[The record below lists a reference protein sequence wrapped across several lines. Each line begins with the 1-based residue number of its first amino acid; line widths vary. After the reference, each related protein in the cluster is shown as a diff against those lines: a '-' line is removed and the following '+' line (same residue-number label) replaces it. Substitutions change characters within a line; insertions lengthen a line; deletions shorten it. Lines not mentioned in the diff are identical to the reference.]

1 MKFKRIEI
9 KNYRSLEDI
18 AVDLDGLT
26 VLIGANNAGKTTI
39 LDALDLFGSSVRQI
53 AAGDFNDREAPVE
66 LALTMSCGEGEM
78 GIPARFCISGE
89 FTVKKR
95 FTLRDGRVAL
105 DNLARVML
113 NSDFGGLRS
122 HMLGD
127 ETRSEIRR
135 LKQDYPDM
143 PGYGKGGRARW
154 VQKFEEYDHNFYL
167 THHGHPKIREE
178 YVPWDVQEAPLEGLL
193 DIIHVPSMRDITNDG
208 GDGSDSYLARLIS
221 MAIEDAQRSNPELAA
236 VVGDSVSGYDR
247 YIGAIKKNVVEE
259 LNASLAENSGRY
271 AGSSSIEI
279 EVTPPRQ
286 VLPSPVPSIAI
297 RDGNRR
303 VDIGRAGGGT
313 QRVYLMALLE
323 TLSEL
328 QGRALGKARGARAK
342 LLMVDEPELYQH
354 PQRQR
359 QMLLTL
365 LRLAASGEGAMQA
378 LCSTHSPYFI
388 DLGQVAGLRLVRRGS
403 PTRILRTTLEGLL
416 DGIPGPREKRPGSPE
431 ELRTWL
437 DINST
442 HWMTEGFFSR
452 TAVVLE
458 GPGDRNML
466 LAAAKVMGVDLNQ
479 HEVSL
484 VPANGKYKIMYIVH
498 LFRAFEIPVYVVW
511 DLDYRPGSSPTTAQ
525 KGHNEPIL
533 KLISVGSPGN
543 HKDLDKTEI
552 NDRFSCF
559 GTNMTTSLAKD
570 LEGCEELLAGMDE
583 YKELQ
588 EAKRADESA
597 SSPNRRRNEQKHV
610 LNSREAVFRML
621 KAIQDKDPGRLKTFD
636 VVKVVRRL
644 EKTGKRNATAA

>member
-18 AVDLDGLT
+18 VVDLNGLT
-26 VLIGANNAGKTTI
+26 VLIGANNAGKTSI
-39 LDALDLFGSSVRQI
+39 LCAMDMFGSSGRMI
-53 AAGDFNDREAPVE
+53 GTDDFNDPEKDVE
-66 LALTMSCGEGEM
+66 LALTMECRDGEM
-78 GIPARFCISGE
+78 GIPKRFCVNGE
-89 FTVKKR
+89 FTIKKTYSLNGGKV
-95 FTLRDGRVAL
+95 TLAHFAKVL
-105 DNLARVML
+105 L
-113 NSDFGGLRS
+113 NSEFENLRS
-122 HMLGD
+122 KWLST
-127 ETRSEIRR
+127 EIRPEIRR
-135 LKQDYPDM
+135 LQARYTDL
-143 PGYGKGGRARW
+143 PGYAGGKAKWRE
-154 VQKFEEYDHNFYL
+154 KFVEYDRDFYL
-167 THHGHPKIREE
+167 THPDDPKTKEY
-178 YVPWDVQEAPLEGLL
+178 YVPWNDSEVPLESLV
-193 DIIHVPSMRDITNDG
+193 DIVHVPSMRNIANDG
-208 GDGSDSYLARLIS
+208 GDGSESYLTKLIT
-221 MAIEDAQRSNPELAA
+221 MAIEDAQGSDPELAA
-236 VVGDSVSGYDR
+236 VIKTSMSDYGSYVR
-247 YIGAIKKNVVEE
+247 AIKKSVVRE
-259 LNASLAENSGRY
+259 LNASLAKHSGRY
-271 AGSSSIEI
+271 
-279 EVTPPRQ
+279 VKN
-286 VLPSPVPSIAI
+286 SIAI
-297 RDGNRR
+297 EIRPPTRVLPAPIPSIVTGDNGRR
-303 VDIGRAGGGT
+303 INIEHAGGGI

-323 TLSEL
+323 TISEW
-328 QGRALGKARGARAK
+328 RGKAMGKRRAARAK

-359 QMLLTL
+359 HMLLTL
-365 LRLAASGEGAMQA
+365 VGLASASKGAVQVM
-378 LCSTHSPYFI
+378 CSTHSPYFI
-388 DLGQVAGLRLVRRGS
+388 DLGQVDGLRLVRRGS

-416 DGIPGPREKRPGSPE
+416 DGIPGPRETRPGSPE

-442 HWMTEGFFSR
+442 HWVTEGFFSK

-466 LAAAKVMGVDLNQ
+466 LATAKVLGVDLNQ
-479 HEVSL
+479 HEMSL
-484 VPANGKYKIMYIVH
+484 VPANGKDKITYLVH
-498 LFRAFEIPVYVVW
+498 IFRTFEIPVYVVW

-570 LEGCEELLAGMDE
+570 LERCEELLAGMDE

-588 EAKRADESA
+588 EAKRVDESA

-610 LNSREAVFRML
+610 LNSRETVFRML